1 MLKKLSEMN
10 IEELWELFP
19 IYLTKHQNHW
29 KEWYKEEEKILN
41 SVFPKEQVMRISH
54 IGSTA
59 IDKIWA
65 KPIIDIL
72 LECPKDSDI
81 NNIKEILTQNGYIC
95 MSQSENKISLNKGY
109 TEYGFA
115 EKVFH
120 IHLRYMG
127 DNNELYFRDYLNE
140 HSYVAQ
146 EYEQLKLSLWKEYEH
161 NRDGYTDAKTE
172 FVSKYS
178 KQARLEYGAK
188 YED

>member
-1 MLKKLSEMN
+1 
-10 IEELWELFP
+10 
-19 IYLTKHQNHW
+19 
-29 KEWYKEEEKILN
+29 
-41 SVFPKEQVMRISH
+41 MRISY

-65 KPIIDIL
+65 KPIIDMNS
-72 LECPKDSDI
+72 K
-81 NNIKEILTQNGYIC
+81 KEILTKNGYIC
-95 MSQSENKISLNKGY
+95 MSQNENKISFNKGY
-109 TEYGFA
+109 TEHGFA

-120 IHLRYMG
+120 LHLRYIG

-140 HSYVAQ
+140 YSYVAQ

-178 KQARLEYGAK
+178 EQARLEYGK
-188 YED
+188 RYGD